1 MDLFLQIVLEVI
13 KTIVRELV
21 VFVVKKITSKNK
33 KKKTTVSLASVGS
46 LLNLK
51 SSI

>member
-21 VFVVKKITSKNK
+21 VFVVKKITSKNGRRPP
-33 KKKTTVSLASVGS
+33 VSRQSVGG